1 MLKKEE
7 NHHKLGRLVEETS
20 EKNETNIVT
29 SLAEKAMSVAG
40 PVVPTKDGELDQ
52 GRCDYDAFTCFL
64 FTVKYKS
71 DTVRSLPKV
80 NVRI

>member
-7 NHHKLGRLVEETS
+7 DHHKLGRLVEETS
-20 EKNETNIVT
+20 ERNETNIVT

-52 GRCDYDAFTCFL
+52 GRCDYDAYSSCAFL
-64 FTVKYKS
+64 ILLNIKM
-71 DTVRSLPKV
+71 
-80 NVRI
+80 IQ